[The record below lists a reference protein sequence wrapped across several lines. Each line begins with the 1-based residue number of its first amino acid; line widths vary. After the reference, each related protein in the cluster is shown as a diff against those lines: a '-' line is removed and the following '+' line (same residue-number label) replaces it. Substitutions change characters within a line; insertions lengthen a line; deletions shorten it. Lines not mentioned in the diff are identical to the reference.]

1 MARGKQPA
9 FWLAVA
15 GVSYLTPIVVK
26 LAADRAGQSD
36 SGIGKALKTLDNYAK
51 AANG

>member
-15 GVSYLTPIVVK
+15 GISYLTPIVVN
-26 LAADRAGQSD
+26 LAADRLGQSG
-36 SGIGKALKTLDNYAK
+36 SGPGKALKDLNDFRAYR
-51 AANG
+51 NG